1 MTKLKKLKRKY
12 NAIKTKRREVLT
24 EKKSILA
31 QLKELEASI
40 DQEVADDLELAK
52 SELEKSLQSQE
63 ELNSKNYELKEDKTY
78 YEISRNLLKD
88 DGIKAKIIKQYLPV
102 MNQLINQF
110 LDRMGANYSFTL
122 DEQFNEVI
130 KSRYR
135 DNFSYAS
142 FSEGEKSRID
152 LALLFTWRELARMKN
167 SINTNLL
174 IMDEIGDSSMDGEGT
189 DVLWEILS
197 EFKDSNIFVISH
209 RTSNIEKFSSHI
221 EIHKEGNFSKIKNSK
236 Y

>member
-1 MTKLKKLKRKY
+1 MDK
-12 NAIKTKRREVLT
+12 NVD
-24 EKKSILA
+24 
-31 QLKELEASI
+31 QASV
-40 DQEVADDLELAK
+40 EDLELAK
-52 SELEKSLQSQE
+52 
-63 ELNSKNYELKEDKTY
+63 NELKESKKIKSDLDVQFFDLKESKAY
-78 YEISRNLLKD
+78 YEICKGLLKD
-88 DGIKAKIIKQYLPV
+88 EGIKSKIIKQYLPV
-102 MNQLINQF
+102 MNNLINKF

-122 DEQFNEVI
+122 DEQFGEVI

-135 DNFSYAS
+135 DSFSYSS

-152 LALLFTWRELARMKN
+152 LALLFTWREIARMKN

-174 IMDEIGDSSMDGEGT
+174 IMDEIGDSSMDGDGT

-221 EIHKEGNFSKIKNSK
+221 EIEKSGNFSKIKNSK